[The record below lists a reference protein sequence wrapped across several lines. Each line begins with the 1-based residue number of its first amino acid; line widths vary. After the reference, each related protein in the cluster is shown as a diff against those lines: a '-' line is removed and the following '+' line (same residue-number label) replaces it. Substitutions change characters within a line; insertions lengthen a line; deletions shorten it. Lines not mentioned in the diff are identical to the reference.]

1 MQAAKLVK
9 ISYSTAKKVFTK
21 FRHDIREAARTKA
34 AAKLSKIQ
42 ADYKEATSATFGVV
56 TIVSTTAG
64 IGPVSAN
71 TEALVA
77 GNDC

>member
-1 MQAAKLVK
+1 MK

-21 FRHDIREAARTKA
+21 FRHDIREAARTRA

-42 ADYKEATSATFGVV
+42 AAYRETASPAQTDIA
-56 TIVSTTAG
+56 IVATTAG
-64 IGPVSAN
+64 IGLFGGES
-71 TEALVA
+71 EAQQT